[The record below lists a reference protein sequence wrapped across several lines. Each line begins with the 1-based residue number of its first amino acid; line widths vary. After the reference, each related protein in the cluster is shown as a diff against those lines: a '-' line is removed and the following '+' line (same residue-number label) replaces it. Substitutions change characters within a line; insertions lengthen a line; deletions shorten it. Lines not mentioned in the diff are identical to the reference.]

1 MAKLE
6 TITSAAN
13 PLLKDVRRAIARGAL
28 TEQGWCVAETFHLL
42 KEALGSDCEVQTV
55 LVAESA
61 RPSAEAHMGR
71 LARVKVV
78 VLPDALFQGLSGT
91 ETSQGVMA
99 LVKPPEWKLEQVFRG
114 CPLVVV
120 LDGLQDPGNAGAIVR
135 AAEAFGATGILFLK
149 GTASPYN
156 SKTLRASAGSL
167 FRIPYLHG
175 VDGALA
181 CEALQQNR
189 VALYAGVPQHAGI
202 PRHHGAPARTL
213 AEVDLTACCG
223 LIIGNEAHGVSQML
237 RSAALDI
244 SIPTVGVESLNAA
257 VAAGILLYE
266 ARRQR
271 ALKQ

>member
-1 MAKLE
+1 MAKPE

-13 PLLKDVRRAIARGAL
+13 PLLKDVRRAIARGAV

-42 KEALGSDCEVQTV
+42 EEALRSDCEVKTV
-55 LVAESA
+55 LVAESVQQA
-61 RPSAEAHMGR
+61 AHVGK
-71 LARVKVV
+71 LAHVKVV

-99 LVKPPEWKLEQVFRG
+99 LVKPPVWKLEQIFRG

-135 AAEAFGATGILFLK
+135 AAEAFGASGVLFLK

-175 VDGALA
+175 VDRALA
-181 CEALQQNR
+181 RAALQQNR
-189 VALYAGVPQHAGI
+189 VALYAGVAQHAGG
-202 PRHHGAPARTL
+202 PGCTL
-213 AEVDLTACCG
+213 AELDLTARCG
-223 LIIGNEAHGVSQML
+223 LIIGNEAHGVSQEL